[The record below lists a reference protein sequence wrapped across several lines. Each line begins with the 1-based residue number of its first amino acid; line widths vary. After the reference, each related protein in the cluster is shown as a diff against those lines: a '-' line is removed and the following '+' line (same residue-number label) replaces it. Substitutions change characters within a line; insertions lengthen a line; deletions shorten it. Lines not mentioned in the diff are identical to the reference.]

1 MKDILSM
8 TLDELTADLTNE
20 KPYRAKQIYSWLHQ
34 KRAVTFD
41 EMSDLPAALREK
53 LNKEH
58 IICRLTAVKTLVSE
72 RDGTKK
78 YLFELP
84 DGECIET
91 VFMEYKHAHSL
102 CISSQVGCR
111 MGCKFCASG
120 LDGLVRNLTP
130 AEMLSQV
137 YEVERLTGETIG
149 SLVMMGIG
157 EPLDNYDNTIKFLTL
172 LSDKN
177 GKNLS
182 LRHVSL
188 STCGLV
194 PKIRELSKLHLGL
207 TLSVSL
213 HDSDNAK
220 REDIMPVTKA
230 YNIDELIKACKEY
243 IAETGRRISFE
254 YAVIAGVNDSKTD
267 AERLIK
273 LLRGINC
280 HVNLIPVNN
289 VSETDFHNKKDNV
302 KNFEGYLNAG
312 KIPVTVRR
320 TLGSDINAACGQ
332 LRKQRTEDR
341 RQKTEDRRQKTE
353 FGINDC

>member
-1 MKDILSM
+1 MKDILSY
-8 TLDELTADLTNE
+8 TLPELIAELPTE
-20 KPYRAKQIYSWLHQ
+20 KLYRAKQIYSWLHV
-34 KRAVTFD
+34 KRALTFD

-53 LNKEH
+53 LREDY
-58 IICRLTAVKTLVSE
+58 IICKLKTVKTLISE
-72 RDGTKK
+72 RDGTIK

-91 VFMEYKHAHSL
+91 VFMEYRHAYSL

-130 AEMLSQV
+130 SEMLSQV
-137 YEVERLTGETIG
+137 YEVERLTGKTIG

-157 EPLDNYDNTIKFLTL
+157 EPLDNFDNTVKFLSM

-182 LRHVSL
+182 LRHLSL

-194 PKIRELSKLHLGL
+194 PKIKELAALRLGL

-213 HDSDNAK
+213 HQADNAK
-220 REDIMPVTKA
+220 REEIMPVTKA
-230 YNIDELIKACKEY
+230 YNIDELIGACRVY

-254 YAVIAGVNDSKTD
+254 YAVIAGVNDSKDD
-267 AERLIK
+267 ADRLIK

-289 VSETDFHNKKDNV
+289 VAESNFHNKRENV
-302 KNFEGYLNAG
+302 KNFEGYLNAA
-312 KIPVTVRR
+312 KIPVTTRR

-332 LRKQRTEDR
+332 LRRSIK
-341 RQKTEDRRQKTE
+341 
-353 FGINDC
+353 N

>member
-1 MKDILSM
+1 MKDILSL
-8 TLDELTADLTNE
+8 TREELTEEILALGE
-20 KPYRAKQIYSWLHQ
+20 KRYRAEQIYKWLHI
-34 KRAVTFD
+34 KRAYAFE
-41 EMSDLPAALREK
+41 EMSDLPASLRSTLRE
-53 LNKEH
+53 NY
-58 IICRLTAVKTLVSE
+58 IICKITAVKTLISKI
-72 RDGTKK
+72 DGTRK
-78 YLFELP
+78 YLFELS

-91 VFMEYKHAHSL
+91 VFMEYKHAYSL

-137 YEVERLTGETIG
+137 YEVERLTGKTIG

-172 LSDKN
+172 LSDEN

-194 PKIRELSKLHLGL
+194 PKIQELCKLRLGL

-213 HDSDNAK
+213 HQADNTK

-230 YNIDELIKACKEY
+230 YNIDELIAACREY
-243 IAETGRRISFE
+243 ISYTGRRISFE
-254 YAVIAGVNDSKTD
+254 YTVISGVNDSKED
-267 AERLIK
+267 AQKLSK
-273 LLRGINC
+273 LLRGLNC
-280 HVNLIPVNN
+280 HVNLIPANN
-289 VSETDFHNKKDNV
+289 VTETNYYNKKDSTRI
-302 KNFEGYLNAG
+302 FESYLLSA
-312 KIPVTVRR
+312 KIPVTIRR

-332 LRKQRTEDR
+332 LR
-341 RQKTEDRRQKTE
+341 RQSAE
-353 FGINDC
+353 

>member
-1 MKDILSM
+1 MGLKMKDILSM
-8 TLDELTADLTNE
+8 TLEELTADLSFE
-20 KPYRAKQIYSWLHQ
+20 KPYRAKQLYNWLHV
-34 KRAVTFD
+34 KRALTFD
-41 EMSDLPAALREK
+41 EMSDLPASLREK
-53 LNKEH
+53 LNADY
-58 IICRLTAVKTLVSE
+58 IICKLATVKTLVSE
-72 RDGTKK
+72 RDGTIK

-91 VFMEYKHAHSL
+91 VFMEYRHAHSL

-157 EPLDNYDNTIKFLTL
+157 EPLDNFDNTIKFLTM

-194 PKIRELSKLHLGL
+194 PKIRELQKLHLGL
-207 TLSVSL
+207 TLSISL
-213 HDSDNAK
+213 HHADNAS

-230 YNIDELIKACKEY
+230 YNIDELILACRDY

-254 YAVIAGVNDSKTD
+254 YAVIAGVNDSEVD
-267 AERLIK
+267 AKKLIK

-280 HVNLIPVNN
+280 HVNLIPVNK
-289 VSETDFHNKKDNV
+289 VAETGYHNKKDNV
-302 KNFEGYLNAG
+302 KNFEGYLVAA
-312 KIPVTVRR
+312 KIPVTIRR

-332 LRKQRTEDR
+332 LR
-341 RQKTEDRRQKTE
+341 RQ
-353 FGINDC
+353 NN